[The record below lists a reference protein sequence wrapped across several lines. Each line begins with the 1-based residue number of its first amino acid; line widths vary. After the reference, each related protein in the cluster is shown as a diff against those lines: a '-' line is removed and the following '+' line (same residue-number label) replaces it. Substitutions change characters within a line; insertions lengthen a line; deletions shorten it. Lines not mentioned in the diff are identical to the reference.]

1 MNDDG
6 YTLAEALAAMLIL
19 GLTMGGLVEGARV
32 IGRMQTPI
40 VASRA
45 DDQSLRRAEASLTAW
60 RRQAPSI
67 IYRVTM

>member
-19 GLTMGGLVEGARV
+19 GLAMGGLVEGARV
-32 IGRMQTPI
+32 IGRLQTPI

-45 DDQSLRRAEASLTAW
+45 DDQALRRAEAGLAAW

-67 IYRVTM
+67 ISRVTM